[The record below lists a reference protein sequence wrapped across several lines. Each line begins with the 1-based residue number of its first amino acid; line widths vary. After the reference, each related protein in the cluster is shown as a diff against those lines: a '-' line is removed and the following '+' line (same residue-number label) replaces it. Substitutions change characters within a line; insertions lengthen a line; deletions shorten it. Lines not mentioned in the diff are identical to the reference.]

1 MKREKEESDR
11 NTDKN
16 IYTGIHMIASGKIIA
31 PVDIEDPATVL
42 CENTLDVTAL
52 CSSPKINPAA
62 RFKPIRHS
70 SYRTLDPAQRKGE
83 INDNA
88 RGVYYGVRCAAPQN
102 KLYELHGADYSY
114 EGVRPDEDWSRLDD
128 FVDYFHNAWFNP
140 AGDMGTDGI
149 ADNGIG
155 CDVTIECDPET
166 PESCMDVA
174 AIMREISTDVAFRL
188 ENSYPCALVSY
199 GTTHKARALWNVSAK
214 DTGPAGNDDYSG
226 FTTLRHEEAWYRRWR
241 VLLGDL
247 GAPVGTELKVSV
259 FFIHRLTDPSGTGYD
274 FRQWTEVRE
283 EQLFTGIHAFT
294 CPGAVDRSV
303 TVRPRMPRGLEV
315 TSVSLVGDT
324 LAALVYP
331 ADGQEAPAPGVS
343 YTVTVIV
350 YDADGTEAARG
361 AQEYAP
367 DETSHPGPVELARHA
382 LDLKGSYRVRWH
394 VRDSRYP
401 GVDCNSGGL
410 TLTV

>member
-1 MKREKEESDR
+1 
-11 NTDKN
+11 
-16 IYTGIHMIASGKIIA
+16 MIASGKIVV
-31 PVDIEDPATVL
+31 PVEITDPAAVL
-42 CENTLDVTAL
+42 GENSLDVVTL
-52 CSSPKINPAA
+52 CTSPKINPAA
-62 RFKPIRHS
+62 RWKPIRHS

-88 RGVYYGVRCAAPQN
+88 RGVYYGVKCAAPQAR
-102 KLYELHGADYSY
+102 LYELHGADYSY
-114 EGVRPDEDWSRLDD
+114 EGVRSGVDWSRLDD
-128 FVDYFHNAWFNP
+128 FVGYFHNARFNP
-140 AGDMGTDGI
+140 AGDIGTDGI

-174 AIMREISTDVAFRL
+174 AIMREISPDVAFRL

-214 DTGPAGNDDYSG
+214 DKGPVGNDDYSG
-226 FTTLRHEEAWYRRWR
+226 FTTLRSEEAWHRRWR

-247 GAPVGTELKVSV
+247 GAPVGTELKVTV

-274 FRQWTEVRE
+274 FRRWTEVRE

-294 CPGAVDRSV
+294 CPGAVARLV
-303 TVRPRMPRGLEV
+303 ALRPRMPRALEV
-315 TSVSLVGDT
+315 TSVSLLSGT
-324 LAALVYP
+324 LMALVN
-331 ADGQEAPAPGVS
+331 ALSGDGAPAPGVS
-343 YTVTVIV
+343 YTVEVIV
-350 YDADGTEAARG
+350 RDANGTEVARG

-367 DETSHPGPVELARHA
+367 DETSHPGPVELVRHA